1 MLKVLYIAI
10 IFLLLF
16 FKSVFANENISKL
29 NELYLNGILDKE
41 VYLKSLINLGV
52 NTDNDIFRNLF
63 ELFNNK
69 VLDEEN
75 YSSSLNNLITITS
88 KNQSKIDEV
97 NNNNDLVL
105 NTSSIA
111 GIREYKISNCK
122 GDSITCN
129 SINLQIIPFEFLDNK
144 IQVTKKWLDE
154 IIKSEQ
160 SFLRVINTKTFNKK
174 NETDIVISILHSKGP
189 IIDFVFGGYTEENN
203 FHMEDFKIKANGI
216 ENASGKLVLK

>member
-1 MLKVLYIAI
+1 MLRNLNIAI
-10 IFLLLF
+10 IFLFLF

-29 NELYLNGILDKE
+29 NELYLNGILNKE
-41 VYLKSLINLGV
+41 VYLKSLNNLGV

-69 VLDEEN
+69 VLNEEN

-88 KNQSKIDEV
+88 KNKSKIDEI

-105 NTSSIA
+105 NTSSKA
-111 GIREYKISNCK
+111 GVIEYKVSNCK
-122 GDSITCN
+122 GDSATCN
-129 SINLQIIPFEFLDNK
+129 SIKLQTVTFEFLDNK

-154 IIKSEQ
+154 LIKNEQ
-160 SFLRVINTKTFNKK
+160 SFIRVINTKTFNKK
-174 NETDIVISILHSKGP
+174 NETDIVISILHTQGP

>member
-1 MLKVLYIAI
+1 MLRTLKIAI

-29 NELYLNGILDKE
+29 NKLYLNGILDNE
-41 VYLKSLINLGV
+41 VYLKSLNNLGV
-52 NTDNDIFRNLF
+52 NTDNDIFKNLF

-75 YSSSLNNLITITS
+75 YSSSLSNLITITS
-88 KNQSKIDEV
+88 KNQSKIDEI
-97 NNNNDLVL
+97 NDNNDLVL
-105 NTSSIA
+105 NTTSIS
-111 GIREYKISNCK
+111 GIREYKISSCK
-122 GDSITCN
+122 GDSATCN
-129 SINLQIIPFEFLDNK
+129 SINLEIVPFEFLDNK

-154 IIKSEQ
+154 LIKNEQ
-160 SFLRVINTKTFNKK
+160 AFVRVISTKNFNKK
-174 NETDIVISILHSKGP
+174 NEIDIVISILHARGP